1 MSKLLHLFNSLT
13 PGAFCQKCI
22 FFFTFW
28 RFSAWIWAK
37 LAPVYSKRH
46 LQHDSMPF
54 FPLASCFT
62 AFLLRHA
69 QKSKPWDSFG
79 QELKWARSLDFLVS
93 LIFFSPCLFLLFLSF
108 CYSDWPATGLAS
120 SSKICEKAS
129 SRQSIFTM
137 EKLIVV
143 VGKFAPSF
151 SLKFLSIFVDISGSI
166 EPISLIWVS
175 LERSFPPAELEHR
188 WCQFWWKVMM
198 LEVEQRPTR
207 IMAGY
212 GQHRHQWV
220 NGLDC

>member
-1 MSKLLHLFNSLT
+1 MHRVLWHFCSGMHTNQYFDVSLGFSLFYFFSL
-13 PGAFCQKCI
+13 
-22 FFFTFW
+22 
-28 RFSAWIWAK
+28 
-37 LAPVYSKRH
+37 
-46 LQHDSMPF
+46 PF

-69 QKSKPWDSFG
+69 QKSKLRDSFG
-79 QELKWARSLDFLVS
+79 QELKWARSLGFLVS
-93 LIFFSPCLFLLFLSF
+93 LIFFSPFLFLLFLSF

-166 EPISLIWVS
+166 EPITLIWVS
-175 LERSFPPAELEHR
+175 LERSFPLAEVEHR
-188 WCQFWWKVMM
+188 WCQFWSKVMTSK
-198 LEVEQRPTR
+198 VEQRPRLVTCR
-207 IMAGY
+207 LRPVEESMG
-212 GQHRHQWV
+212 
-220 NGLDC
+220 